1 MGEPEDN
8 TVHIYRYQRTVLLG
22 SQNLEVDMNPLRR
35 KCPRKITGYSL
46 IEMMVTL
53 AVGLILVSVALPT
66 MISAIQSYRLNSASQ
81 QIANLIELTRYTAI
95 RRNAVMSMHMAPN
108 NGSTIFYVDLN
119 GNGSLDPNEPMVVL
133 PADMQ
138 LANNQPLTPGPAS
151 TGLAPTQNFTSQIN
165 FDYRGTVNFSAGSPT
180 AAYFLAIGFT
190 NQAQYGCRAITVTP
204 MGQTKAWKTVGSS
217 TWTAM

>member
-1 MGEPEDN
+1 
-8 TVHIYRYQRTVLLG
+8 
-22 SQNLEVDMNPLRR
+22 MNSLRR

-46 IEMMVTL
+46 VEMMVTL

-66 MISAIQSYRLNSASQ
+66 LIGAIQSYRLNSTSQ

-95 RRNAVMSMHMAPN
+95 RRNAVMSMQMTVS

-119 GNGSLDPNEPMVVL
+119 GNGSLDPTEAMVIL
-133 PADMQ
+133 PSDMQ

-151 TGLAPTQNFTSQIN
+151 TGLAPTQNFISQIN
-165 FDYRGTVNFSAGSPT
+165 FDYRGTVNFPPGSQP
-180 AAYFLAIGFT
+180 AAYFLAVGFT

-217 TWTAM
+217 AWTGM